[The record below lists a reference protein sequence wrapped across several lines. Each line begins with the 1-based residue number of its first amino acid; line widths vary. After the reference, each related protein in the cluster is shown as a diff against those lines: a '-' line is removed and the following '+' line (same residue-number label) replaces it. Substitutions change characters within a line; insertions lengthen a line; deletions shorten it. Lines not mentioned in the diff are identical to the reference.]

1 MARSVSFAARRARRS
16 PGLHGTLAK
25 RGAFCELYE
34 VLVRYALRL
43 IADGREYDFLW
54 DNWDN
59 ATHTVFDAILP

>member
-1 MARSVSFAARRARRS
+1 
-16 PGLHGTLAK
+16 
-25 RGAFCELYE
+25 LYE

>member
-1 MARSVSFAARRARRS
+1 VARSVSFAARR
-16 PGLHGTLAK
+16 
-25 RGAFCELYE
+25 AFCELYE

-43 IADGREYDFLW
+43 IADGREDDFLW